1 MPGAA
6 DEGYPMTFR
15 KLTTIAV
22 AAGLAASLTLMAPAA
37 AVAPVNGVWRTDGYS
52 SLLVVDRDRATT
64 YETTGI
70 SCVADEAETRVG
82 KPGADGTLTFNSFT
96 VRPERGGLVQHTAG
110 SAGDRHLTRVPAL
123 PESCTRPGASDPL
136 STFDIFWQTYA
147 ENYPFFAAKGIDWAA
162 VRDRYRPRVRAD
174 NLFETLVAMI
184 EPLGDAHTG
193 IRTGGETD
201 PQFVGHRPGTT
212 FPTIELEGTL
222 RPYLERVH
230 GPLRYFGS
238 DRIGYRDL
246 PGGLGYLRVIAFA
259 GYTGTDDLD
268 VAGDS
273 AELDRALDAV
283 LKPSLRG
290 LIVDLRINGGGH
302 DALALQLASR
312 LTDHPYLAYRKR
324 ARNDAHD
331 PAAFTRPQSID
342 VPVGPDP
349 AYLGPVV
356 LLTGGSQMSAGETF
370 TMATF
375 GRSPRPIRI
384 GENTQGVFSDTL
396 IRTLPN
402 GWQFI
407 LPDEQ
412 FLTRDG
418 RAFDGAGIPP
428 DIRIPV
434 FTAGQIASGRDP
446 AFDLAVTQL
455 RNR

>member
-1 MPGAA
+1 MTAA
-6 DEGYPMTFR
+6 RDKGYRMTLR
-15 KLTTIAV
+15 KLTSLAA
-22 AAGLAASLTLMAPAA
+22 AAGLAGSLALTAPAA
-37 AVAPVNGVWRTDGYS
+37 AAPVTGVWRTDGYS
-52 SLLVVDRDRATT
+52 SLLVIDRDRATT
-64 YETTGI
+64 YQTTAI
-70 SCVADEAETRVG
+70 SCIAGETETRVG
-82 KPGADGTLTFNSFT
+82 EPGADGTLTFNSFT
-96 VRPERGGLVQHTAG
+96 VRPERGGLIQHTAG
-110 SAGDRHLTRVPAL
+110 SVGDRHLRRVSRLPA
-123 PESCTRPGASDPL
+123 SCTRPGAADPL

-174 NLFETLVAMI
+174 NLFSTLVAMI

-193 IRTGGETD
+193 IRTGGEKD

-212 FPTIELEGTL
+212 FPTIELEGEI

-230 GPLRYFGS
+230 GELRYFGS

-259 GYTGTDDLD
+259 GYTGSDDLD
-268 VAGDS
+268 VAGDA

-283 LKPSLRG
+283 LRPSLRG

-302 DALALQLASR
+302 DALGLHLASR
-312 LTDHPYLAYRKR
+312 LTGQPYLAYRKQ

-331 PAAFTRPQSID
+331 PARFTPPQPIE
-342 VPVGPDP
+342 VPVGPGP
-349 AYLGPVV
+349 AYRGPVV

-375 GRSPRPIRI
+375 GRSPRPIRV
-384 GENTQGVFSDTL
+384 GANTQGVFSDTL

-407 LPDEQ
+407 LPNER

-428 DIRIPV
+428 DIRTPV
-434 FTAGQIASGRDP
+434 FTRAEMAAGRDS
-446 AFDLAVTQL
+446 AFDRAVGL
-455 RNR
+455 LHRR